1 MASSTFLQQAYLAYF
16 GRPADVYGL
25 SYYANKTDAQVI
37 AAFSA
42 SPESQSFFGASDT
55 LTQINTIYQNLF
67 NRPAEPAGLLYWAGE
82 INSGRLSLAQ
92 ASMGILNGAQ
102 NNDKIAVTNKLAA
115 SVAFTASLDTTD
127 EMIGYQG
134 SAVITSAR
142 AFLASVGS
150 DAASLTAATSKS
162 ALDATV
168 YNVVTAGSAA
178 SSSVAGS
185 TFTLTSDVN
194 AVLGGAGNDTISGL
208 LGTSGTYT
216 VGDNIMGGAGTDTLN
231 LIAVTGSD
239 GDGGLVAVNGVE
251 SVNVRLLT
259 TAYASAGDQVS
270 LNAADWTGVTTLS
283 NASSLANTQ
292 LDVSGL
298 TDDTTIVLY
307 GNTDINVA
315 YNNTTT
321 GATAN
326 AVLVNAGSAGTATT
340 IGSASAT
347 NTANFDFDLADTGF
361 VTDVNLEVR
370 GTLNLARI
378 EAGSNVATY
387 TVTGTGNAALIT
399 NDTITSFNAAAA
411 QGKIDVTFQ
420 GASDVVAKGGAGN
433 DTFRFGTTISNG
445 DSVNGGAGSDTVEL
459 TIGGFSRNLN
469 TTNVEVASITFSDN
483 AGGSVNASGST
494 VTTYNIYAG
503 SASAD
508 ATISEIVNGATIVI
522 GATGNGL
529 NDVSLDAASGAQTM
543 TINFGTASGSL
554 GVSGLTV
561 SDVANVTINSLTNTT
576 GTNVISSATFDSD
589 ALSVVITTNGGDAD
603 LTMSAI
609 ALGGVTSLSITT
621 NGSAGFSLHSALDAA
636 TALTKVSLAASGT
649 GADITLN
656 DLGSGIGLN
665 TILIDANAG
674 ADIFASA
681 VTFGNSASA
690 TVGVYTISV
699 DAENGSVVGT
709 AAIAGSGI
717 VVTTTG
723 AASVNVNVNAQ
734 ASSTVHIGDLTL
746 LQGIATAS
754 AAGGTL
760 NYSAGTIGNNA
771 IVRFEEVNSSATFT
785 GTQLVL
791 GNVTLG
797 VSAEL
802 NLWSGGVAASGVSD
816 FDVQALNITLG
827 QSAIAEIAKG
837 SGIETT
843 AGSVGSITVVAAT
856 GATATFG
863 AIAASAVGSFTVNVE
878 SGASAN
884 FGNIT
889 TVASTNGA
897 TAAKVGSFELGG
909 VDGAGVTFGTIAAS
923 GVGAIAVSGAL
934 DVVFGTIT
942 TNTVGTV
949 DATRLTQ
956 SGLFTIDLSG
966 VANAVEV
973 NLGAGT
979 NTIISGAGNDVITLK
994 AGATGNDVIRYTVS
1008 SQGTDNIVNFFA
1020 GSTGADQIEVLV
1032 TIGSAAFLD
1041 GDGSAQVAG
1050 TDINLSAVINGTG
1063 SSATLAIDDNVIVFG
1078 TAFANTAAM
1087 QSFFNTG
1094 VILASAAVGSA
1105 NFLVAWTDG
1114 TDTYVSLL
1122 DASIAAGSAGATT
1135 LASAGHTITTTTL
1148 AVISGVTPGA
1158 LNAVNFDFV

>member
-1 MASSTFLQQAYLAYF
+1 MQ
-16 GRPADVYGL
+16 G
-25 SYYANKTDAQVI
+25 I
-37 AAFSA
+37 
-42 SPESQSFFGASDT
+42 T
-55 LTQINTIYQNLF
+55 LTT
-67 NRPAEPAGLLYWAGE
+67 
-82 INSGRLSLAQ
+82 SV
-92 ASMGILNGAQ
+92 
-102 NNDKIAVTNKLAA
+102 DAV
-115 SVAFTASLDTTD
+115 S
-127 EMIGYQG
+127 
-134 SAVITSAR
+134 
-142 AFLASVGS
+142 
-150 DAASLTAATSKS
+150 
-162 ALDATV
+162 
-168 YNVVTAGSAA
+168 
-178 SSSVAGS
+178 
-185 TFTLTSDVN
+185 
-194 AVLGGAGNDTISGL
+194 GGAGNDTISGL
-208 LGTSGTYT
+208 LGTSGTYS
-216 VGDNIMGGAGTDTLN
+216 VGDNIMGGAGTDALN
-231 LIAVTGSD
+231 LIAVTGTD
-239 GDGGLVAVNGVE
+239 ADGGLVAVNGVE
-251 SVNVRLLT
+251 TVNVRLLT

-283 NASSLANTQ
+283 NASSLANAQ

-321 GATAN
+321 GATAS

-340 IGSASAT
+340 IASASAT
-347 NTANFDFDLADTGF
+347 NTANFDFDQADLGL
-361 VTDVNLEVR
+361 VTTVNLEVR
-370 GTLNLARI
+370 GSLNLARI
-378 EAGSNVATY
+378 EAGSSAATF
-387 TVTGTGNAALIT
+387 TVTGTGNAALVT
-399 NDTITSFNAAAA
+399 DDKITSFDASAAA
-411 QGKIDVTFQ
+411 GNIDITFA
-420 GASDVVAKGGAGN
+420 GASEVVAKGGAGA
-433 DTFRFGTTISNG
+433 DTFRFGTTISNN
-445 DSVNGGAGSDTVEL
+445 DSVNGGEGSDTVAL
-459 TIGGFSRNLN
+459 TVGGFSRNLN
-469 TTNVEVASITFSDN
+469 TTNVEVASITFADAN
-483 AGGSVNASGST
+483 GGVVNASGST
-494 VTTYNIYAG
+494 VTTYNVYAG

-508 ATISEIVNGATIVI
+508 ASISEIANGATIVL
-522 GATGNGL
+522 GATAGGL
-529 NDVSLDAASGAQTM
+529 DDVTLDAVSGAATM
-543 TINFGTASGSL
+543 TINLGTASGGLSI
-554 GVSGLTV
+554 SGLSVT
-561 SDVANVTINSLTNTT
+561 DVAAVTINSIANTT

-589 ALSVVITTNGGDAD
+589 AKSIAITTNGGDAD
-603 LTMSAI
+603 LQMTAM

-621 NGSAGFSLHSALDAA
+621 NGSAGFLLQSAIDSA
-636 TALTKVSLAASGT
+636 TALSTVSLAASGT

-656 DLGSGIGLN
+656 DLGSGIGLT
-665 TILIDANAG
+665 TIVIDANAG
-674 ADIFASA
+674 ADVFASA

-690 TVGVYTISV
+690 TIGVYTISV

-717 VVTTTG
+717 IVTTTG

-734 ASSTVHIGDLTL
+734 ASSTVHIGDMTL
-746 LQGIATAS
+746 LQGAATAS
-754 AAGGTL
+754 AAGGVIT
-760 NYSAGTIGNNA
+760 YSAGTIGNNA
-771 IVRFEEVNSSATFT
+771 IVRFAEVNSSATFT

-791 GNVTLG
+791 SNVVLG

-802 NLWSGGVAASGVSD
+802 GLWSGGVAASGVSD

-856 GATATFG
+856 GASATFG
-863 AIAASAVGSFTVNVE
+863 AIAASAVGAFTVNVE

-884 FGNIT
+884 FGNIS
-889 TVASTNGA
+889 TVAAGPA
-897 TAAKVGSFELGG
+897 TAANVGSIELGG
-909 VDGAGVTFGTIAAS
+909 VSAGGVTFGTIAAS
-923 GVGAIAVSGAL
+923 GVGAIAVSGGL
-934 DVVFGTIT
+934 DVTFGTIT

-949 DATRLTQ
+949 DATQLTK
-956 SGLFTIDLSG
+956 SGSFTIDLSG

-1041 GDGSAQVAG
+1041 GAGSAQVAG

-1063 SSATLAIDDNVIVFG
+1063 SSATLAVDDNLIVLG

-1094 VILASAAVGSA
+1094 VILGSAAIASA

-1114 TDTYVSLL
+1114 SDTYVSLL
-1122 DASIAAGSAGATT
+1122 DAADAGSANATT
-1135 LASAGHTITTTTL
+1135 LGSAGHTITTTTL

>member
-1 MASSTFLQQAYLAYF
+1 M
-16 GRPADVYGL
+16 
-25 SYYANKTDAQVI
+25 DAV
-37 AAFSA
+37 S
-42 SPESQSFFGASDT
+42 
-55 LTQINTIYQNLF
+55 
-67 NRPAEPAGLLYWAGE
+67 
-82 INSGRLSLAQ
+82 
-92 ASMGILNGAQ
+92 
-102 NNDKIAVTNKLAA
+102 
-115 SVAFTASLDTTD
+115 
-127 EMIGYQG
+127 
-134 SAVITSAR
+134 
-142 AFLASVGS
+142 
-150 DAASLTAATSKS
+150 
-162 ALDATV
+162 
-168 YNVVTAGSAA
+168 
-178 SSSVAGS
+178 
-185 TFTLTSDVN
+185 
-194 AVLGGAGNDTISGL
+194 GGAGDDTISGL

-231 LIAVTGSD
+231 LIAVTGTD
-239 GDGGLVAVNGVE
+239 ADGGLVAVNGVE
-251 SVNVRLLT
+251 TVNVRLLT

-283 NASSLANTQ
+283 NASSLANAQ

-321 GATAN
+321 GATAS

-340 IGSASAT
+340 IASASAT
-347 NTANFDFDLADTGF
+347 NTANFDFDQADSGL
-361 VTDVNLEVR
+361 VTTVNLDVR
-370 GTLNLARI
+370 GSLNLARI
-378 EAGSNVATY
+378 EAGSSAATF
-387 TVTGTGNAALIT
+387 TVTGTGNAALVT
-399 NDTITSFNAAAA
+399 DDKITSFDASAAA
-411 QGKIDVTFQ
+411 GNIDITFA
-420 GASDVVAKGGAGN
+420 GASEVVAKGGAGA
-433 DTFRFGTTISNG
+433 DTFQFGTTISNN
-445 DSVNGGAGSDTVEL
+445 DSVNGGEGSDTVAL

-469 TTNVEVASITFSDN
+469 TTNVEVASITFSDAN
-483 AGGSVNASGST
+483 GGVVNASGST
-494 VTTYNIYAG
+494 VTTYNVYAG

-508 ATISEIVNGATIVI
+508 ASISEIANGATIVL
-522 GATGNGL
+522 GATAGGL
-529 NDVSLDAASGAQTM
+529 DDVSLDGVSGAATM
-543 TINFGTASGSL
+543 TINLGTASGGLSI
-554 GVSGLTV
+554 SGLTV
-561 SDVANVTINSLTNTT
+561 TDVAAVTINSIANTT

-589 ALSVVITTNGGDAD
+589 TKSIAITTNGGDAD
-603 LTMSAI
+603 LQMTAM

-621 NGSAGFSLHSALDAA
+621 NGSAGFLLQSAIDSA
-636 TALTKVSLAASGT
+636 TALSTVTLAASGT

-656 DLGSGIGLN
+656 DLGSGIGLT
-665 TILIDANAG
+665 TIVIDANAG
-674 ADIFASA
+674 ADVFASA

-717 VVTTTG
+717 IVTTTG

-734 ASSTVHIGDLTL
+734 ASSTVHIGDMTL

-754 AAGGTL
+754 AAGGTIT
-760 NYSAGTIGNNA
+760 YSAGTIGNNA
-771 IVRFEEVNSSATFT
+771 IVRFAEVNSSATFT

-791 GNVTLG
+791 SNVVLG

-802 NLWSGGVAASGVSD
+802 GLWSGGVAASGVSD

-856 GATATFG
+856 GASATFG
-863 AIAASAVGSFTVNVE
+863 AIAASAVGTFTVNVD

-889 TVASTNGA
+889 TVA
-897 TAAKVGSFELGG
+897 AAGTSSNVGSIELGG
-909 VDGAGVTFGTIAAS
+909 VSAGGVTFGTINAS

-934 DVVFGTIT
+934 DVTFDTIT

-949 DATRLTQ
+949 DATQLTK
-956 SGLFTIDLSG
+956 SGSFTIDLSG

-994 AGATGNDVIRYTVS
+994 AAATGNDVIRYTVS
-1008 SQGTDNIVNFFA
+1008 SQGTDNIINFFA

-1032 TIGSAAFLD
+1032 TIGSAAFVD
-1041 GDGSAQVAG
+1041 GDGSAQVAD
-1050 TDINLSAVINGTG
+1050 TDINLSVVINGTG
-1063 SSATLAIDDNVIVFG
+1063 SSATLAVDDNLIVLG

-1094 VILASAAVGSA
+1094 IILGSAAIASA

-1122 DASIAAGSAGATT
+1122 DAADAGSAGATT
-1135 LASAGHTITTTTL
+1135 LGSGGHTLTTTTL